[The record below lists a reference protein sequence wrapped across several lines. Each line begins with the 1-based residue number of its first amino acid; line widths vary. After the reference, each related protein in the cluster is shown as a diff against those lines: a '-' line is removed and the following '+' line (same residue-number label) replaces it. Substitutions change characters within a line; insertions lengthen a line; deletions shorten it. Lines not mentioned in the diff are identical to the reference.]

1 MNFSSDFWICELNFS
16 IVENT
21 RMGERPEQ
29 NLLHFTIVDHW
40 LVASLSKLD
49 YSFSVACVWCVWY
62 VYVCVYFQHLFDI
75 IISSCQFWAIRILIP
90 IVQAYKFIKCRV
102 VSRFFFVCNFLTLY
116 SLKICIGY
124 GHNVPTWQTCF
135 EMPDTQSEEH
145 RQKKSSSKCSVKC
158 SVLNLRHTL

>member
-16 IVENT
+16 IVENA

-49 YSFSVACVWCVWY
+49 FSFSVACVWCVWY

-102 VSRFFFVCNFLTLY
+102 VSRFFLCAI
-116 SLKICIGY
+116 SLHCIRLKYASDMATMYLRGKR
-124 GHNVPTWQTCF
+124 V
-135 EMPDTQSEEH
+135 
-145 RQKKSSSKCSVKC
+145 SKCRIHKAKNIDRKNQVQNV
-158 SVLNLRHTL
+158 VLNTRYWI